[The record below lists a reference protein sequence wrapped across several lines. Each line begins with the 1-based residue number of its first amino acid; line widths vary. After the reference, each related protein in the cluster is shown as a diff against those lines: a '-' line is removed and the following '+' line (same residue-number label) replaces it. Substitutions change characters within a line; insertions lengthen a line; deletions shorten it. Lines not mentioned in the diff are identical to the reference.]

1 MVKFF
6 DPVDNS
12 KRVAGF
18 RRKLFRGQFFFIEMD
33 DFLNRLSTFT
43 KVSADRDNLLHHY
56 RGSRGRLEDPQVS
69 ALHALGDGHLSFARQ
84 KRHGT
89 HFA

>member
-1 MVKFF
+1 MSIKRFFSFSLKWIERTSRDVCTRFRMNDSGPGDTGAIRSCRVLYLGRLLEAGLVKFF

-33 DFLNRLSTFT
+33 RFS
-43 KVSADRDNLLHHY
+43 
-56 RGSRGRLEDPQVS
+56 
-69 ALHALGDGHLSFARQ
+69 
-84 KRHGT
+84 
-89 HFA
+89 